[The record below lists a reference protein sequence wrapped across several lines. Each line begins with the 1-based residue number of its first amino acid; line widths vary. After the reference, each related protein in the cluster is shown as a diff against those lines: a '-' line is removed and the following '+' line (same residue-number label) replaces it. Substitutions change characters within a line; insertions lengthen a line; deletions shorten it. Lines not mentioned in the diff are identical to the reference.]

1 MFKLSEM
8 KILHLSQNGLPDT
21 RVERVAKTG
30 KKAGNEIVFVGP
42 FLKNLHRP
50 YKSFDKVYEIPFNRY
65 ANAKILRY
73 WSMLKTKFSEIL
85 AEYSPDLVHAH
96 NIVAAKLVS
105 EFQIPFIFDD
115 HEYWSKQVIL
125 RSSMWKPQRSYIK
138 WLWTRWENE
147 VLHKA
152 SAVITVSTTI
162 AEEHKKKCKHV
173 YTVPNFPSFIET
185 KSLKPGSNIN
195 DKLSATYVGLADFS
209 SNKRH
214 VTAPHRNTQGV
225 LDIFSRDNVGTL
237 TVIGDPHLLPSKN
250 IDSLGVLNHQK
261 TMHELTKHHI
271 GLVPWKKH
279 WYHKYCNPNKP
290 YEYAHA
296 GLLVILVSDLPCVI
310 QRLKEYCI
318 TFNAFDELEEVLHYY
333 SENLD
338 EITELKHDIRKF
350 ALKNL
355 IWEKEC
361 EPNILQAYSKI

>member
-1 MFKLSEM
+1 M
-8 KILHLSQNGLPDT
+8 KILHLSQNGLPNI
-21 RVERVAKTG
+21 RVERVAQTG
-30 KKAGNEIVFVGP
+30 KKAGNEIFFAGP
-42 FLKNLHRP
+42 FIKNLHLP
-50 YKSFDKVYEIPFNRY
+50 CKLFDKVYETPFNRY
-65 ANAKILRY
+65 ANAKIPRY
-73 WSMLKTKFSEIL
+73 WSELKNKFSEIL
-85 AEYSPDLVHAH
+85 TDSRPDLVHAH
-96 NIVAAKLVS
+96 NLVAAKLVS

-125 RSSMWKPQRSYIK
+125 RSSMWKPQRSFLK

-147 VLHKA
+147 ILHKA

-162 AEEHKKKCKHV
+162 AEEHKKKNNHV

-185 KSLKPGSNIN
+185 NSLKPSININ
-195 DKLSATYVGLADFS
+195 TKLSSTYVGLADFS
-209 SNKRH
+209 STNIH
-214 VTAPHRNTQGV
+214 VPAPHRNTQGV
-225 LDIFSRDNVGTL
+225 LEIFNRGNVGTL
-237 TVIGDPHLLPSKN
+237 TVIGDSHLLPSEN
-250 IDSLGVLNHQK
+250 IYSLGVLNHQK
-261 TMHELTKHHI
+261 TMNELTKHHI

-279 WYHKYCNPNKP
+279 WYHNYCNPNKP

-310 QRLKEYCI
+310 QRLKENCI
-318 TFNAFDELEEVLHYY
+318 TFNSLGELEEVLNYY

-338 EITELKHDIRKF
+338 EILELRHNIRKF